1 MSAEQWQLLDATLR
15 DGQIDLQADVETLR
29 TGFEEVMAGIP
40 LAEDVKQQAVI
51 LGGISAVEVTIADG
65 DSENVILYFHGGVY
79 VIGSAA
85 SSVPLVSD
93 VARHVG
99 ARAFTLDYRLAPE
112 HPFPAAVEDAQDAY
126 QGLLEQ
132 GIRPEQIALA
142 GESAG
147 GGLAVALLVA
157 LRDSGAPLPSSA
169 YLMSPYADLTLSGDS
184 MVTKEALDSTL
195 SPDALGLRIP
205 DYVDSADPK
214 DPLIS
219 PVFADLSGLPPL
231 LIQSGSHEI
240 LLSDALRLAERAALA
255 DVEISLDVVPG
266 APHVFQAF
274 AAMVDGASAALERAS
289 LFLNGHYAAGAAA

>member
-29 TGFEEVMAGIP
+29 AGFEEVMAGIP
-40 LAEDVKQQAVI
+40 LAEDVKQQTVI
-51 LGGISAVEVTIADG
+51 LGGVSAVEVTIADG
-65 DSENVILYFHGGVY
+65 DSEKVILYFHGGVY

-240 LLSDALRLAERAALA
+240 LLSDALRLAEHAALA